1 MGWWCIAAAM
11 QMQTTTMEKWRGAN
25 RMIML
30 VDDAVFVFPN
40 YPIQSLKQA
49 IFCRYDGTDDDDD
62 IKLSLEPPLVRLGV
76 ILTTME

>member
-1 MGWWCIAAAM
+1 
-11 QMQTTTMEKWRGAN
+11 
-25 RMIML
+25 ML

-62 IKLSLEPPLVRLGV
+62 IKLSLAPPLAHLGV